1 MAVVTV
7 EIASDVA
14 ISFAHSKYDTNAIS
28 SRRPR
33 RMCIIGES
41 CSRCKPVS
49 RALPGSA
56 ATARAAAAVPIARR
70 RSAGRLIVMI
80 A

>member
-41 CSRCKPVS
+41 C
-49 RALPGSA
+49 
-56 ATARAAAAVPIARR
+56 
-70 RSAGRLIVMI
+70 
-80 A
+80 